1 MSRNDDTI
9 VRFSGLKSGRYSYRF
24 ELGKE
29 FFDRFENEEIRDGK
43 VEIDA
48 VLEKTE
54 RVMVMNFTL
63 KGEVTT
69 LCDRCVGEM
78 KVPIEGEESLNI
90 RLSDTEVSDD
100 ENVAILPEGAFEID
114 LTQWLYEYV
123 AVRIPMQHMHAE
135 GECDEATVRYI
146 ESEKGEVGSEKLEEG
161 AEVDPRWE
169 ALLKVRSEK

>member
-9 VRFSGLKSGRYSYRF
+9 VRFSGLKPGRYSYSF
-24 ELGKE
+24 KLGKE
-29 FFDRFENEEIRDGK
+29 FFERFENDEIRDGK
-43 VEIDA
+43 VEIEA

-63 KGEVTT
+63 RGEVTT
-69 LCDRCVGEM
+69 LCDRCLGEM
-78 KVPIEGEESLNI
+78 RVPIEGSERLNI

-114 LTQWLYEYV
+114 LAQWLYEYV

-135 GECDEATVRYI
+135 GECDTETVSYI
-146 ESEKGEVGSEKLEEG
+146 KSEEELNLEKEENG
-161 AEVDPRWE
+161 EVDPRWE
-169 ALLKVRSEK
+169 ALKKLRNEK